1 MTPTLRRRGDP
12 WCDRRVQELMRAI
25 QAGEYGA
32 AYEALQRSGEAGT
45 TVGVATGALLLAL
58 IERFDEAERLLAA
71 EQLPSIAVI
80 VRGERERVSRQRD
93 ARAAAQVPASHQVPF
108 VGLYAAM
115 ATALLQRA
123 VAAAQQLKQQ
133 IAEQVRPIPGQIH
146 LARGG
151 ARPFQD
157 IADAD
162 DAIGQML
169 ETYCGQGLL
178 YFPFAALRRVDFLPK
193 TNFMD
198 VLMPRVQIVDA
209 RGQAAMAFVPML
221 YAGSALGDPHTRNG
235 RMTMFEYVGRARYGR
250 GQRDFVIDGGTL
262 IAIENVAAIELSPR
276 P

>member
-1 MTPTLRRRGDP
+1 M
-12 WCDRRVQELMRAI
+12 QAI
-25 QAGEYGA
+25 QAGEYAA
-32 AYEALQRSGEAGT
+32 AYEALQRSAEAQT

-58 IERFDEAERLLAA
+58 IERFDDA
-71 EQLPSIAVI
+71 EQLLAHAHLPSITVI
-80 VRGERERVSRQRD
+80 VRGERERARRQRD
-93 ARAAAQVPASHQVPF
+93 PRAAAQIPASHQLPF

-133 IAEQVRPIPGQIH
+133 IAEQVRPISGQLH
-146 LARGG
+146 LVRGG
-151 ARPFQD
+151 VQPFQD
-157 IADAD
+157 LTDAD

-198 VLMPRVQIVDA
+198 VLMPRVQVVDVH
-209 RGQAAMAFVPML
+209 GQAAMAFVPML
-221 YAGSALGDPHTRNG
+221 YAGSALGEPHTRNG
-235 RMTMFEYVGRARYGR
+235 RMTMFEYVGRARHGR
-250 GQRDFVIDGGTL
+250 GQRDLVIDGGTL
-262 IAIENVAAIELSPR
+262 IAIEQVAAIELRPR